1 MAASAAHD
9 FKERHRLVVDGMG
22 FGAALRYRAPVP
34 HARDGK
40 VIADVVRMDK
50 GHTGGPEPNVTRML
64 FEMVI
69 GAAGGKHA
77 SRIATY

>member
-50 GHTGGPEPNVTRML
+50 GHTE
-64 FEMVI
+64 
-69 GAAGGKHA
+69 GA
-77 SRIATY
+77 